1 MKKAIILSLLFLYAT
16 NEAFSI
22 PQPSSS
28 RCRGE
33 NWWQIDTLLPDQNDK
48 NYIQTIQSK
57 QPVITDQEILQS
69 TVNYIITIKDLCG
82 QPVAGVGGW
91 TDMLGTALCERLAYY
106 DLGHDGILASEEAS
120 KSSLTS
126 NDLTF
131 LRTAYKTCRPT
142 TQRWW
147 NYNLILHVH
156 FQPTDAETSYFGS
169 VIDFNKHMNS
179 EEAL

>member
-1 MKKAIILSLLFLYAT
+1 MKKAIILPLLLLCAT
-16 NEAFSI
+16 NETFAI
-22 PQPSSS
+22 PQPSPS
-28 RCRGE
+28 RCKGE

-57 QPVITDQEILQS
+57 QPVITDQQILQS
-69 TVNYIITIKDLCG
+69 AVDYILTIKDLCG

-106 DLGHDGILASEEAS
+106 DLGHNGVLAAEEAS
-120 KSSLTS
+120 KSSLVPD
-126 NDLTF
+126 DLTF
-131 LRTAYKTCRPT
+131 LRTAYKACRPT

-156 FQPTDAETSYFGS
+156 FQPTDTENTYFGS
-169 VIDFNKHMNS
+169 VIKGS
-179 EEAL
+179 